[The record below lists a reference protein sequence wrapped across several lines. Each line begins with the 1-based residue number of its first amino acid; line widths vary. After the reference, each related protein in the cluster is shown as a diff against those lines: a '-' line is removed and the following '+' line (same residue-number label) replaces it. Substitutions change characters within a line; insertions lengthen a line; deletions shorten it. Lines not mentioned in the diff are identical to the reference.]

1 MSEMIKRVARVLH
14 ETRGGGGPIHPDTY
28 EEARAVLLAMREPTE
43 DMIAPNG
50 NTLAYFDHH
59 RNDDAAAIWRAM
71 IDAEL
76 ERTPRPSVS
85 IE

>member
-1 MSEMIKRVARVLH
+1 
-14 ETRGGGGPIHPDTY
+14 
-28 EEARAVLLAMREPTE
+28 
-43 DMIAPNG
+43 
-50 NTLAYFDHH
+50 LAYFDHH